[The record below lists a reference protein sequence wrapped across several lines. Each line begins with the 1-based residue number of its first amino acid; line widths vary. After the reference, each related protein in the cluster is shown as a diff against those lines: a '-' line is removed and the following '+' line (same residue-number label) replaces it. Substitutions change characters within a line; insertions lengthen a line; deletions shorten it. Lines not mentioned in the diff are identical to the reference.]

1 MVSLYC
7 MDFKH
12 MAITF
17 HIYFLFVCLFVS
29 YRESYCYV
37 ISILWEAQD
46 VSKSNF
52 CEFVNVTYLKALEK
66 GSMS

>member
-1 MVSLYC
+1 
-7 MDFKH
+7 
-12 MAITF
+12 MAITNLF
-17 HIYFLFVCLFVS
+17 IYISVSLFVCLFVS

-37 ISILWEAQD
+37 ISILWEAED

-52 CEFVNVTYLKALEK
+52 CEFVKNVTYLQARLEK

>member
-1 MVSLYC
+1 
-7 MDFKH
+7 
-12 MAITF
+12 MAITNLF
-17 HIYFLFVCLFVS
+17 IYISVSLFVS

-37 ISILWEAQD
+37 ISILWEAED

-52 CEFVNVTYLKALEK
+52 CEFVKNVTYLQARLEK

>member
-17 HIYFLFVCLFVS
+17 HIYFLFACLFVCLFLTEKVIAMSFPSSGKHKMYRNPISVS
-29 YRESYCYV
+29 
-37 ISILWEAQD
+37 L
-46 VSKSNF
+46 
-52 CEFVNVTYLKALEK
+52 
-66 GSMS
+66 SM